1 MKKGNNITLKE
12 SLKLPTSRSAEDGN
26 WKGWGEYMEWK
37 KSKLS
42 AQFQKEADAYKDTTA
57 IFKGISV
64 YVNGYTE
71 PSAAQLKRL
80 ILKHGGEY
88 HIYRTSKTTHVIASN
103 LAYAK
108 VAKLKE
114 KDKIMRPD
122 WITESVKASCLL
134 PERLYR
140 LYSSCDSAP
149 TPGKLAVP
157 GAMSKFVVPVEN
169 PSNAES
175 ALPRQKPTN
184 VAVTTDPNFL
194 QEFYDHSRLHFI
206 STLAQELK
214 SYVLKMQQTKKDRSS
229 DRKRMQDSIAS
240 NRQGS
245 SSDMAVSN
253 FRPDDPFIAHLDLD
267 CFFVSVSLQ
276 KYPELRGL
284 PVVVAHSRGKG
295 RVKDGD
301 VSSLSEIA
309 SCNYEAR
316 RFGIRNGM
324 LLGDAQK
331 LCPSLKSLPYDFN
344 RCKEVSTTF
353 FSLISRYTADIEAIS
368 CDEMYLNLKE
378 LCSSIDVSS
387 SEAIS
392 YLRQEIFSTTGCS
405 ASAGI
410 GPNKLVARLA
420 TRTAKPNGQYAV
432 TSKEVSHFMEAIS
445 LGDLPGVGYSTLKK
459 LSDLK
464 VTTCGD
470 LLHLDL
476 STLVQRFGKKI
487 GETLYAK
494 ARGIDSAPVQMEAIK
509 KSLSCDVNYGVRLKD
524 WDETVEFVKKLSHEV
539 AERMRKQSVEGRTFT
554 LKLMIRAPEASVKT
568 MKFLGHGICDST
580 CKSVT
585 IGTHTSAEPAI
596 TRTVLSLLRS
606 LKPEPT
612 DIRGVGSRFEVI
624 GISVHKLRSVA
635 GSQKATDKDLIRCF
649 FGESKR
655 ADNWTKRSQAST
667 SDLNSAPTVD
677 DDNTVTD
684 VNMSN
689 LRNAGPLVEKEAASD
704 PGASSFRNKQVE
716 CEADKEVLDSLPE
729 SIRSKLT
736 HLLAADGMA
745 KSKRSER
752 EQHLEAP
759 EEVAETESE
768 SSEPNTQCSLLIPEP
783 SQASGQ
789 SNLHLSHEI
798 DQQVLEQLPESI
810 RKKIVRQIEQKRAKA
825 LDNAA
830 PRLELPFS
838 SFDVYERFDPDEF
851 EAVKQV
857 VTSWIQSNTLPPP
870 PAVFRVASFIV
881 RLIYTKYL
889 EMART
894 MMVYLREAMRKN
906 PKLKLPVETAIASIQ
921 EIMVEEYGAPMAMDN

>member
-1 MKKGNNITLKE
+1 MFKSANSSLPNVAPIALSANKNNSCQEPPKF
-12 SLKLPTSRSAEDGN
+12 PRSRSAEDGN
-26 WKGWGEYMEWK
+26 WKGWGEYMECK

-42 AQFQKEADAYKDTTA
+42 AQFQKEASEYKDTKT

-71 PSAAQLKRL
+71 PPAAQLKRL

-88 HIYRTSKTTHVIASN
+88 HIYRTSKTTHVIAAN

-114 KDKIMRPD
+114 SDKVMRPE
-122 WITESVKASCLL
+122 WITESVKAGCLL

-140 LYSSCDSAP
+140 LYSSCK
-149 TPGKLAVP
+149 PGSKLDDP
-157 GAMSKFVVPVEN
+157 GGMRKFVIPVEN
-169 PSNAES
+169 RSNEEP
-175 ALPRQKPTN
+175 ALPRQKTAN
-184 VAVTTDPNFL
+184 VAVTSDPNFL

-214 SYVLKMQQTKKDRSS
+214 SYVLNMRQTKKDRSG
-229 DRKRMQDSIAS
+229 DRKRMQDSIES

-245 SSDMAVSN
+245 SSDMGVSK
-253 FRPDDPFIAHLDLD
+253 FHPDDPFIAHLDLD

-295 RVKDGD
+295 RVKDGH
-301 VSSLSEIA
+301 VSSWSEIA

-316 RFGIRNGM
+316 SFGIRNGM

-353 FSLISRYTADIEAIS
+353 FSLVSRYTADIEAIS

-378 LCSSIDVSS
+378 LCSSIDASS
-387 SEAIS
+387 SEVIS
-392 YLRQEIFSTTGCS
+392 YLRREIYSTTGCS

-420 TRTAKPNGQYAV
+420 TRMAKPNGQYVV
-432 TSKEVSHFMEAIS
+432 TSKQVSHFMEAIS
-445 LGDLPGVGYSTLKK
+445 VGDLPGVGYSTLKK
-459 LSDLK
+459 LKDLK
-464 VTTCGD
+464 VATCGD
-470 LLHLDL
+470 LVRLDL
-476 STLVQRFGKKI
+476 PTLVQRFGKKI

-494 ARGIDSAPVQMEAIK
+494 ARGIDSAPVQMEATK

-539 AERMRKQSVEGRTFT
+539 SERMHRQSVEGRTFT
-554 LKLMIRAPEASVKT
+554 LKLMIRAPEASVET
-568 MKFLGHGICDST
+568 MKFLGHGICDSV

-585 IGTHTSAEPAI
+585 IGTHTSSEPVIA
-596 TRTVLSLLRS
+596 RTVVSLLRS
-606 LKPEPT
+606 LQPQPT
-612 DIRGVGSRFEVI
+612 DIRGVGEGYGR
-624 GISVHKLRSVA
+624 L
-635 GSQKATDKDLIRCF
+635 KAT
-649 FGESKR
+649 S
-655 ADNWTKRSQAST
+655 A
-667 SDLNSAPTVD
+667 DLNNAPRVEEE
-677 DDNTVTD
+677 NTVTD
-684 VNMSN
+684 VTVSN
-689 LRNAGPLVEKEAASD
+689 LGNAAPLEEKERAS
-704 PGASSFRNKQVE
+704 GSTASNFRSKQLQ
-716 CEADKEVLDSLPE
+716 CEADKEVLDALPE
-729 SIRSKLT
+729 SIREKLT
-736 HLLAADGMA
+736 HLLAADGTA
-745 KSKRSER
+745 KRKRPQQQQLSEP
-752 EQHLEAP
+752 P

-783 SQASGQ
+783 SQ
-789 SNLHLSHEI
+789 I
-798 DQQVLEQLPESI
+798 DQQVLEELPESI

-825 LDNAA
+825 LDDRT
-830 PRLELPFS
+830 PRLEFPFS

-851 EAVKQV
+851 KAVKQA
-857 VTSWIQSNTLPPP
+857 VTSWIQSTTLPPP
-870 PAVFRVASFIV
+870 PDVFRVASFIV

-889 EMART
+889 EMARN

-906 PKLKLPVETAIASIQ
+906 PILKLPVETALESIQ
-921 EIMVEEYGAPMAMDN
+921 EIMVEEYGAPMAIDN